1 MKISSAVLCK
11 LRGLSSSE
19 WFWGCREASKSGLSS
34 FGAGNVTVSVI
45 RIPGLNIIIIESV
58 FGLIWPYSSKTSPKL
73 GYSPPYVTLWR
84 SSCKLRFSIFFG
96 VVLGLPR
103 GFKEWSIF
111 FGVVLSFGAAAR
123 LQRVVYLLLVLV
135 M

>member
-34 FGAGNVTVSVI
+34 FGVGNVTVSVI

-73 GYSPPYVTLWR
+73 GYKTARWYIIVVWVRCWR
-84 SSCKLRFSIFFG
+84 RWCLSAYQKHTFCCKHHFFFFLLDHTFSKHQLDIQ
-96 VVLGLPR
+96 L
-103 GFKEWSIF
+103 
-111 FGVVLSFGAAAR
+111 
-123 LQRVVYLLLVLV
+123 
-135 M
+135 